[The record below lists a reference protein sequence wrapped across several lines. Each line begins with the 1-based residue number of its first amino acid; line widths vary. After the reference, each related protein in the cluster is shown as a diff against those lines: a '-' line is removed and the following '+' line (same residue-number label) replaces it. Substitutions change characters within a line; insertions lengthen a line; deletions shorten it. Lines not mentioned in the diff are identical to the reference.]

1 MRGARVDAHPR
12 VEFIPIEYP
21 DSRKLRHSFKKLRR
35 ACHPSSAATAA
46 GGNHAGGAGGAAAAV
61 TSSSSSST
69 EHGFLSLVEQS
80 EWLEHLQTVMQIAG
94 AVTYLMDSM
103 GSSVMICLEDGW
115 DVTAQVSSLA
125 QLCLDPY
132 YRTIKVIKTDLLF
145 CFWVRK
151 HIEKLPKKDTYQI
164 LIIIALNNKMQKKR

>member
-21 DSRKLRHSFKKLRR
+21 DSRKLRHAFKKLRR
-35 ACHPSSAATAA
+35 ACHPSSAAT
-46 GGNHAGGAGGAAAAV
+46 GGSHAGGGVGAAAAV
-61 TSSSSSST
+61 TSSSSSSA

-103 GSSVMICLEDGW
+103 GSSVMVCLEDGW

-132 YRTIKVIKTDLLF
+132 YRTIKV
-145 CFWVRK
+145 
-151 HIEKLPKKDTYQI
+151 
-164 LIIIALNNKMQKKR
+164 NNKKILF

>member
-132 YRTIKVIKTDLLF
+132 YRTIKVIKTDIIF
-145 CFWVRK
+145 CFFHTFIHNDVNFAGK
-151 HIEKLPKKDTYQI
+151 F
-164 LIIIALNNKMQKKR
+164 